1 MLGATRGTGCPHWLR
16 GLQAPSEGTG
26 LFFRDSRDTALPS
39 KNVGGNVQ
47 PQRSTA
53 PWSHQMGQRPG
64 VLPSSGNP
72 HLAKPVGATDVF
84 ELYSLFIVNE
94 NRWTN

>member
-1 MLGATRGTGCPHWLR
+1 MLGATRGTGCPHWLG

-39 KNVGGNVQ
+39 ESVGGNVQ

-53 PWSHQMGQRPG
+53 PIPPDGTETWHSTFQRK
-64 VLPSSGNP
+64 PSS
-72 HLAKPVGATDVF
+72 
-84 ELYSLFIVNE
+84 
-94 NRWTN
+94 R

>member
-64 VLPSSGNP
+64 VLLPAET
-72 HLAKPVGATDVF
+72 LI
-84 ELYSLFIVNE
+84 SLSLWEPPTCLNYILFS
-94 NRWTN
+94 